1 MRRFPATD
9 AWMDNRAMPNAP
21 FQTLDDMVETLTTW
35 EDRYRQHNDRRAI
48 FVTLYRVVSTAMRTH
63 VRNGAFVDP
72 AWVHRY
78 AVAFGNL
85 FRTAVTAYD
94 EGRRDMV
101 PKAWQI
107 CFDAAKAGRGLVLQD
122 MFLGVNAHVNNDL
135 PLALSAVSIDPDRP
149 NRHKDHAAVNA
160 VLGSVT
166 EEATTRIAALYAP
179 GLPALDLAAGQADET
194 VSLFSLELAR
204 DSAWEAAV
212 SLANARTSLER
223 DLVVRLIA
231 VRAAALARLLVAPSA
246 NPLLIAASR
255 GFEQGTGWQRLL
267 VGVKVAARA

>member
-1 MRRFPATD
+1 V
-9 AWMDNRAMPNAP
+9 DNLQMPNAP
-21 FQTLDDMVETLTTW
+21 FTSLDDMVETLAAW

-48 FVTLYRVVSTAMRTH
+48 FVTLYRVVSTAMRAR
-63 VRNGAFVDP
+63 VQEGAFLDP
-72 AWVHRY
+72 AWVHRL

-85 FRTAVTAYD
+85 FRAAVIAYD
-94 EGRRDMV
+94 AGRRDEV
-101 PKAWQI
+101 PKAWRI
-107 CFDAAKAGRGLVLQD
+107 CFDAARAGRGLVLQD

-135 PLALSAVSIDPDRP
+135 PLALSTVSIDPDRP
-149 NRHKDHAAVNA
+149 KRHQDHAAVNA

-179 GLPALDLAAGQADET
+179 GLPALDAAAGQVDET

-212 SLANARTSLER
+212 SLANARNSLER
-223 DLVVRLIA
+223 DLVVRLIG
-231 VRAAALARLLVAPSA
+231 VRAAALARLLTAPSA
-246 NPLLIAASR
+246 NPLLVEASR

-267 VGVKVAARA
+267 VGVKLAARA